1 MKKKTLLFWFRQL
14 FVPAVVC
21 LLGLSMLLRPD
32 SASAL
37 IGRVLGWGLLLAAG
51 YYALTAIVTH
61 RDWLHNILFG
71 AVALVLGCRLL
82 RNPLGLASLSG
93 ALVGVTLLIL
103 GLGELK
109 NDRRSA
115 LSGWLIAGGVV
126 LILLPLTVSRILIR
140 LLGAA
145 ILVLGI
151 TTGISHLRHPRLPGG
166 EDDPNII
173 DAL

>member
-1 MKKKTLLFWFRQL
+1 MKKETVLFWFRQL

-32 SASAL
+32 SAAAL
-37 IGRVLGWGLLLAAG
+37 IGRVLGWGLLIAGG
-51 YYALTAIVTH
+51 YYALTTIVT
-61 RDWLHNILFG
+61 RGDLLHNILFG
-71 AVALVLGCRLL
+71 AVALVLGFRLL
-82 RNPLGLASLSG
+82 RDPLMLASLSG
-93 ALVGVTLLIL
+93 CVVGVTLLLL

-109 NDRRSA
+109 NSRHGA
-115 LSGWLIAGGVV
+115 LPGWLIAAGIV

-151 TTGISHLRHPRLPGG
+151 TTGISHLRHPRLSNGD
-166 EDDPNII
+166 DDPNII

>member
-1 MKKKTLLFWFRQL
+1 MKKETVFFFFRQL

-37 IGRVLGWGLLLAAG
+37 IGKVLGWGLLIAGG

-61 RDWLHNILFG
+61 RDLLHNILFG

-82 RNPLGLASLSG
+82 RDPLMLASLSG
-93 ALVGVTLLIL
+93 TLVGVTLLLL

-109 NDRRSA
+109 TGSRT
-115 LSGWLIAGGVV
+115 LPGWLIAGGVA
-126 LILLPLTVSRILIR
+126 LILLPLTVSRLLIR
-140 LLGAA
+140 IAGAV

-151 TTGISHLRHPRLPGG
+151 TTGVSHLRHPRLSHGD
-166 EDDPNII
+166 DDPNII